1 MQLCQEKRGV
11 YKDLEYFDE
20 TRVIVKYELPLSE
33 IIYSFFDKLKSYT
46 KGYASLDYDF
56 LDYRSSDLAKMDIL
70 LNGDPVDALSSIVY
84 RPEAY
89 NRGLAMVSRLKDII
103 PRQQFEVPV
112 QAAINGKII
121 ARADI
126 KAVRKDVLA
135 KCYGGD
141 ISRKKKLLEKQ
152 KEGKKRMESSDPK
165 LLGLMGRK
173 HSYQDVVKAV
183 AAVKEAG
190 IGNINVDLIY
200 ALPGENADLL
210 AQDISAL
217 LALDVPHLSTY
228 SLILEDDS
236 IFKAKGISEAS
247 EDVQAEQ
254 YEQILKALR
263 AAGYDRYE
271 VSNFCREGKMSR
283 HNLVY
288 WHDEP
293 YYAAGLGASGYIGN
307 LRYRNTRSLK
317 KYRAGQWREEEESV
331 TPIDDIHYFLL
342 TGLRLESGISLK
354 AFADRFGFSFL
365 TKYPKEVLKLKEEGL
380 LDQKGDS
387 LFATDRGIM
396 LLDRILEELF

>member
-1 MQLCQEKRGV
+1 M
-11 YKDLEYFDE
+11 
-20 TRVIVKYELPLSE
+20 P
-33 IIYSFFDKLKSYT
+33 SFGPK
-46 KGYASLDYDF
+46 
-56 LDYRSSDLAKMDIL
+56 
-70 LNGDPVDALSSIVY
+70 ALYVHIPFCSSICGYCDFTKLIANPAFIESYLPALFREIDSFHLSKVTTIY
-84 RPEAY
+84 VGGGTPSVLSLPELKA
-89 NRGLAMVSRLKDII
+89 LLSRLS
-103 PRQQFEVPV
+103 PFLEEGGEFTFEANPESLSPE
-112 QAAINGKII
+112 KL
-121 ARADI
+121 RL
-126 KAVRKDVLA
+126 LA
-135 KCYGGD
+135 SFGVNRLSIGM
-141 ISRKKKLLEKQ
+141 Q
-152 KEGKKRMESSDPK
+152 SSDPK

-183 AAVKEAG
+183 AAAKEAG
-190 IGNINVDLIY
+190 ISNINVDLIY

-247 EDVQAEQ
+247 EDAQAEQ

-307 LRYRNTRSLK
+307 LRYRNTRSLQ
-317 KYRAGQWREEEESV
+317 KYCAGQWREEEESV
-331 TPIDDIHYFLL
+331 TPVDDVHYFLL